1 VQNDDR
7 PNLAV
12 TIGPLGSA
20 DEPLRVREA
29 LALVARLGYR
39 GAQLNGTDPTMRPRD
54 LGASARRDLKATLA
68 RVELV
73 CSGID
78 LFIPPAH
85 FEDPAT
91 VTRAVDAVQAALVL
105 GAELGRAPVTVSL
118 PDTVEPSLRDALVA
132 EAQRVGS
139 RLLVPCH
146 DLASIQK
153 LSHSPAIGASI
164 DCAAV
169 LAAGGRPEE
178 LLLQAGDRFGAIR
191 VVDLLRS
198 GLRGPILE
206 PRESRLDVLALKA
219 ALSLSDGARSM
230 PAAVVD
236 ARQWSDAR
244 AGITASIARW
254 ISLA

>member
-1 VQNDDR
+1 MPNDTR

-91 VTRAVDAVQAALVL
+91 VTRAVDAVAAALVL

-118 PDTVEPSLRDALVA
+118 PETVEPSLRDALVA

-146 DLASIQK
+146 ERASVQK
-153 LSHSPAIGASI
+153 LAHSPAIGASL

-178 LLLQAGDRFGAIR
+178 LILQAGDRFGAVRI
-191 VVDLLRS
+191 VDLLRS

-206 PRESRLDVLALKA
+206 PRESRLDCIALKA
-219 ALSLSDGARSM
+219 ALSLAEGSQSV
-230 PAAVVD
+230 PSAVVD
-236 ARQWSDAR
+236 ARQWADPRS
-244 AGITASIARW
+244 GITASINRW
-254 ISLA
+254 MSIA